1 MNKKIFAEVVS
12 LVFNPVI
19 FLFALP
25 FMVVYKQTT
34 NFSSAIK
41 WEMFSGFFVVI
52 GLLIIYLGIRRGIF
66 SDEDLS
72 KRKEREEFY
81 YFALVLS
88 FAYLIAALFLK
99 GIFFHLSIV
108 GLGLFLAIIIFT
120 LINRFIKASIH
131 LAALWAFTVAVSLLY
146 GLNYFWFTVWI
157 IPLVAWSRL
166 YLKRHTK
173 KELLVGSMLGIL
185 ITLATF
191 LMAVKILEYGAY
203 V

>member
-1 MNKKIFAEVVS
+1 MNKRLLAEVIS

-19 FLFALP
+19 FLFSLP
-25 FMVVYKQTT
+25 FMVVYKQTE
-34 NFSSAIK
+34 NVSSAIK

-88 FAYLIAALFLK
+88 FTYLIASLLLR
-99 GIFFHLSIV
+99 GIFFYISIV
-108 GLGLFLAIIIFT
+108 GLGLFLAIIVFT
-120 LINRFIKASIH
+120 FVNKYIKASIH
-131 LAALWAFTVAVSLLY
+131 LAALWTFIIVITRFFGWEFFWITI
-146 GLNYFWFTVWI
+146 GLV
-157 IPLVAWSRL
+157 PLVSWARL

-173 KELLVGSMLGIL
+173 KELIVGSLLGIL
-185 ITLATF
+185 LTLATF
-191 LMAVKILEYGAY
+191 LMAAKILEYQVY